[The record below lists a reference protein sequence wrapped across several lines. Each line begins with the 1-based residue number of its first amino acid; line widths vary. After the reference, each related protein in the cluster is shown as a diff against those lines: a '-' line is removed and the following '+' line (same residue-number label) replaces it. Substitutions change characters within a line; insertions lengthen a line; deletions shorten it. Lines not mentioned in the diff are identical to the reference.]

1 MSDETPTNAEF
12 EILKVLWDSGKPMR
26 VREVMEII
34 NRDADPHK
42 AYTTVMTLMNIMFEK
57 GLLSRDAEG
66 KAFLYRPARAR
77 DRTLKG
83 MLAETLERVFEG
95 STTALVA
102 HLLDDARPSAEELKE
117 IRKLIESYAKSER
130 KPKDS
135 N

>member
-1 MSDETPTNAEF
+1 
-12 EILKVLWDSGKPMR
+12 
-26 VREVMEII
+26 
-34 NRDADPHK
+34 
-42 AYTTVMTLMNIMFEK
+42 
-57 GLLSRDAEG
+57 
-66 KAFLYRPARAR
+66 
-77 DRTLKG
+77 